1 MAKTKASQLKEI
13 SHTNGKISIPTDEL
27 KFKPVS
33 AKSLNQKSYIKAIKS
48 QDIVFAIGY
57 SGSGKTT
64 IAVAM
69 AIESVLSGQT
79 SKIIVTRPVVEAGG
93 EHIGFLP
100 GSFSEKLDPYIRP
113 IYDEVDNY
121 LEGDEAKKFK
131 SEKIEI
137 CPLGYTRGRT
147 FKDRFIIADEMQN
160 ATFDQLEMLLTRIGE
175 GSKMVITG
183 DPHQSDLDRHL
194 QGGLVDMADR
204 LKGIEGVQVV
214 YLEKIDIVRHPIV
227 TRIIQ
232 RLEETNPTNR
242 VELPPR
248 RLEDILSLGDGTI
261 NIDRDFEDEVY

>member
-1 MAKTKASQLKEI
+1 MASKKTPLKEV
-13 SHTNGKISIPTDEL
+13 SHTNGKISIPTDDV
-27 KFKPVS
+27 KFKPIS
-33 AKSLNQKSYIKAIKS
+33 AKSPNQKTYIKAIKS
-48 QDIVFAIGY
+48 NDITFAVGS

-69 AIESVLSGQT
+69 AIESVLAGESF
-79 SKIIVTRPVVEAGG
+79 KIIVTRPVIEAGG

-100 GSFSEKLDPYIRP
+100 GSYAEKLDPYIRP

-131 SEKIEI
+131 NDKIEI
-137 CPLGYTRGRT
+137 CPLGYMRGRT

-183 DPHQSDLDRHL
+183 DPYQSDLAGCV

-204 LKGIEGVQVV
+204 LKDIEGIQVV

-227 TRIIQ
+227 SRIIQ
-232 RLEETNPTNR
+232 RLEDTNPIKK
-242 VELPPR
+242 ELSPR
-248 RLEDILSLGDGTI
+248 KLEEHWNYNDGTCQV
-261 NIDRDFEDEVY
+261 DREFEEEW